1 MKRRILAGL
10 SSLVF
15 LLLFS
20 AVATAQSKPDKVRIG
35 YAARAVAHSVPFV
48 AKEAGFFAEEGI
60 DAEIIRTAG
69 SIAPMA
75 LVANEVDL
83 AIMSAY
89 LMLPVAAQNKDVVM
103 LGGFSR
109 YASMVFVAR
118 PDVKGAQDLKGKI
131 IGIQRPGLLQCLA
144 VLGAEKLRQDAHGFF
159 LARLEQMNST
169 DNRSQRAGRELRVLL
184 HEGAP
189 GRNRRTLILELEIRQ
204 VDHEIHARFARE

>member
-20 AVATAQSKPDKVRIG
+20 AVATAQSKPDKFRIG
-35 YAARAVAHSVPFV
+35 YAGRAVAHSVPFV

-75 LVANEVDL
+75 VVANEVDL

-89 LMLPVAAQNKDVVM
+89 LMLPVAAQK
-103 LGGFSR
+103 
-109 YASMVFVAR
+109 
-118 PDVKGAQDLKGKI
+118 K
-131 IGIQRPGLLQCLA
+131 
-144 VLGAEKLRQDAHGFF
+144 
-159 LARLEQMNST
+159 
-169 DNRSQRAGRELRVLL
+169 
-184 HEGAP
+184 
-189 GRNRRTLILELEIRQ
+189 
-204 VDHEIHARFARE
+204 